1 MALQIKRKFILN
13 DALDSSKLLLQNGQ
27 ALRVISSG
35 GEVRLIEIDANGKV
49 LLKGEEAALKSQV
62 VAEEQRASGVEAGL
76 RADLTQEISDRQ
88 AQDAA
93 KLAEAKAYA
102 DQKVADL
109 VNSAPAVLDTLKELA
124 DAIGDDPNFAA
135 TVAGQVGQVSADL
148 SAEESRAL
156 AAESALADD
165 IAAEQ
170 ARAESAEQDL
180 QDQIDALSGGSG
192 GSGTSLT
199 SIDGR
204 VTTLEGKVST
214 LEGSGEGSV
223 AKAEQDAKDH
233 ADAAVLVEK
242 TRAEGAEAGLAEDIA
257 AEEARA
263 VEAEGMLASQISAEE
278 SARIAADTAEYQ
290 ARVLAVSTEKTRA
303 ESAEAALQDE
313 IDAEEARALAAEGA
327 LAADIEAEES
337 ARIAAVSAV
346 EAAVEAEESARIAAV
361 SAEESA
367 RIAADSALQSSLN
380 TEKAR
385 IDAILLASDAD
396 KDSFAEIVSLIN
408 SVDTSSDQA
417 FASYVLS
424 NDAALAAEVSAREAG
439 DSAEQS
445 ARQAADT
452 ALQGEIDAEETRALA
467 AEAELAADIAVLE
480 ASLTSIS
487 TASQAVVQAEAEA
500 RVAAVAGVQ
509 SSLDAEVARATAAE
523 ASLSASV
530 TSEASARTA
539 ADATLQANIEAEAA
553 ARAAAITAEESA
565 RAAAV
570 SAEQAR
576 AESAEAA
583 LDSRMDAME
592 AREFHKAKFVL
603 TAADLAAGY
612 IELAHSAMEKSIVAS
627 VGRLMIHEGAG
638 EDFTVSVVAGK
649 SRMTFVGNLVS
660 PSEEELAAGDVIY
673 VRYMA

>member
-180 QDQIDALSGGSG
+180 QDQIDALSG

-417 FASYVLS
+417 FASYALS